1 MFSEE
6 MMMMMMMMMLL
17 PMMSGNLI
25 FVQLPT
31 GLRSYFYYVWQ
42 PVCLAISFYLLLITY
57 VYADKL

>member
-1 MFSEE
+1 
-6 MMMMMMMMMLL
+6 MMMMMMMLL